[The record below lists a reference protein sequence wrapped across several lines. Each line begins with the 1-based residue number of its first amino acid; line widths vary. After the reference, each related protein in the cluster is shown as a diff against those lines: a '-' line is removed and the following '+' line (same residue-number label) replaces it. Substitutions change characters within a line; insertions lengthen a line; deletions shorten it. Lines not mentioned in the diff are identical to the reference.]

1 MGPHQQFICNVDVDD
16 LIRDLPREVTQGGS
30 NVGFQ
35 EAVSILSF
43 GLIFVNRD
51 CESLNLQ

>member
-16 LIRDLPREVTQGGS
+16 LIRDLPREATQSGS

-35 EAVSILSF
+35 EAVDILSF
-43 GLIFVNRD
+43 GLVFVNRD
-51 CESLNLQ
+51 CESLNL